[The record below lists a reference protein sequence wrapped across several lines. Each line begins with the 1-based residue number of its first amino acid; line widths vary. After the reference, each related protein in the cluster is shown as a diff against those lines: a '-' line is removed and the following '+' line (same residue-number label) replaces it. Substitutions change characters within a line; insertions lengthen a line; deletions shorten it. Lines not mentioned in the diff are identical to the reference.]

1 MNNRL
6 KYHLMPRVGWM
17 NDPNGLSYFDGKYH
31 IFYQQDEKDI
41 YGRMHRH
48 WGHYMTKDFHS
59 YTKEMDAIYG
69 DTKRDKNGAY
79 SGSAIEKDG
88 TLYLFYTGNV
98 RHEGNYDYI
107 HAGREHNVLRVESKD
122 GIHFSNKQCLML
134 NKDYPE
140 DCTCHVRDPKVYQ
153 ENGSYYMLLGARLN
167 DDTGCVLRFKSK
179 DLESWQ
185 YDTRYVPTQT
195 NGYMIECPN
204 ILYLNDQT
212 FIMASPQGLKQDGY
226 RYENV
231 YDNGYYELN
240 GTKLD
245 NYKTLD
251 HGFDFYAAQTFSGS
265 NRSILI
271 AWMGMPDAEYQTPTE
286 SENWM
291 HALTLPRELSFN
303 GCIRQYP
310 IQEILDLREHEEK
323 YGNDFKTTKFS
334 SMDMDIHD
342 EFELRMNDMVLS
354 YREKLLT
361 LDLSKCGCG
370 RIKRHIEGID
380 ISNISIFIDISSIEI
395 FVNKGEYVMTSRYF
409 DNHNDMCVKFDG
421 IEEIV
426 AYKMKGFEIK

>member
-48 WGHYMTKDFHS
+48 WGHYTTKDFHS
-59 YTKEMDAIYG
+59 YTKETDAIYG

-179 DLESWQ
+179 DLENWQ

-195 NGYMIECPN
+195 NGYMMECPN

>member
-1 MNNRL
+1 MIRA
-6 KYHLMPRVGWM
+6 V
-17 NDPNGLSYFDGKYH
+17 FC
-31 IFYQQDEKDI
+31 
-41 YGRMHRH
+41 
-48 WGHYMTKDFHS
+48 
-59 YTKEMDAIYG
+59 A
-69 DTKRDKNGAY
+69 
-79 SGSAIEKDG
+79 
-88 TLYLFYTGNV
+88 
-98 RHEGNYDYI
+98 
-107 HAGREHNVLRVESKD
+107 
-122 GIHFSNKQCLML
+122 SNQRIWK
-134 NKDYPE
+134 
-140 DCTCHVRDPKVYQ
+140 
-153 ENGSYYMLLGARLN
+153 
-167 DDTGCVLRFKSK
+167 
-179 DLESWQ
+179 SWQ

-361 LDLSKCGCG
+361 LDLSKCGSG
-370 RIKRHIEGID
+370 YK
-380 ISNISIFIDISSIEI
+380 
-395 FVNKGEYVMTSRYF
+395 K
-409 DNHNDMCVKFDG
+409 
-421 IEEIV
+421 
-426 AYKMKGFEIK
+426 AYRRD

>member
-48 WGHYMTKDFHS
+48 WGHYTTKDFHS
-59 YTKEMDAIYG
+59 YTKETDAIYG

-179 DLESWQ
+179 DLENWQ

-195 NGYMIECPN
+195 NGYMMECPN

-380 ISNISIFIDISSIEI
+380 ISNLSIFIDISSIEI

>member
-48 WGHYMTKDFHS
+48 WGHYTTKDFHS
-59 YTKEMDAIYG
+59 YTKETDAIYG

-179 DLESWQ
+179 DLENWQ

-195 NGYMIECPN
+195 NGYMMECPN

-212 FIMASPQGLKQDGY
+212 FIMASPCLLYTSHQ
-226 RYENV
+226 V
-231 YDNGYYELN
+231 
-240 GTKLD
+240 
-245 NYKTLD
+245 
-251 HGFDFYAAQTFSGS
+251 AAQL
-265 NRSILI
+265 SIV
-271 AWMGMPDAEYQTPTE
+271 
-286 SENWM
+286 
-291 HALTLPRELSFN
+291 
-303 GCIRQYP
+303 
-310 IQEILDLREHEEK
+310 LDK
-323 YGNDFKTTKFS
+323 V
-334 SMDMDIHD
+334 
-342 EFELRMNDMVLS
+342 FE
-354 YREKLLT
+354 
-361 LDLSKCGCG
+361 
-370 RIKRHIEGID
+370 
-380 ISNISIFIDISSIEI
+380 
-395 FVNKGEYVMTSRYF
+395 
-409 DNHNDMCVKFDG
+409 
-421 IEEIV
+421 
-426 AYKMKGFEIK
+426 

>member
-48 WGHYMTKDFHS
+48 WGHYTTKDFHS
-59 YTKEMDAIYG
+59 YTKETDAIYG

-323 YGNDFKTTKFS
+323 HGNDFKTTKYS

-380 ISNISIFIDISSIEI
+380 ISNLSIFIDISSIEI

>member
-48 WGHYMTKDFHS
+48 WGHYTTKDFHS
-59 YTKEMDAIYG
+59 YTKETDAIYG

-179 DLESWQ
+179 DLENWQ

-195 NGYMIECPN
+195 NGYMMECPN

-271 AWMGMPDAEYQTPTE
+271 AWMGMSDAEYQTPTE

-323 YGNDFKTTKFS
+323 HGNDFKTTKYS

-380 ISNISIFIDISSIEI
+380 ISNLSIFIDISSIEI